1 MRNILVFP
9 DGSEHQFQYPTNRE
23 VEVGDKLQVQLQ
35 DDNLHIMKIAEI
47 DKQEKAVYYK
57 LAF

>member
-9 DGSEHQFQYPTNRE
+9 DGTEHQFQYPVNRE
-23 VEVGDKLQVQLQ
+23 VEVGSKLQVQLQ
-35 DDNLHIMKIAEI
+35 DDNIHLMKVTEI

-57 LAF
+57 LGF